1 MGERRDPYRIFL
13 RKPEGK
19 RPLERTRHRYED
31 TIEKDHQ
38 EVGCGDMDWIGLA
51 QDRDGWRKVVCAL
64 MKYRF
69 SYNSGTFLPSRGTV
83 SISGRTVLHG
93 VGELVMYFVE
103 QIVM

>member
-1 MGERRDPYRIFL
+1 MCE
-13 RKPEGK
+13 
-19 RPLERTRHRYED
+19 
-31 TIEKDHQ
+31 
-38 EVGCGDMDWIGLA
+38 
-51 QDRDGWRKVVCAL
+51 L

-69 SYNSGTFLPSRGTV
+69 TYNSETFLSSREPV